1 MCTTLL
7 RVLPIL
13 IDKHPVTVAVD
24 YGTFKMRDYGSLIKS
39 LADRSAREA
48 GDVPS
53 QSRAVRCGAIREG
66 EGDIRPQGTV
76 GEGYCRWKKL

>member
-1 MCTTLL
+1 MDGKI
-7 RVLPIL
+7 R
-13 IDKHPVTVAVD
+13 
-24 YGTFKMRDYGSLIKS
+24 MRYGSSIKPI
-39 LADRSAREA
+39 ADRSAREA

-76 GEGYCRWKKL
+76 EE